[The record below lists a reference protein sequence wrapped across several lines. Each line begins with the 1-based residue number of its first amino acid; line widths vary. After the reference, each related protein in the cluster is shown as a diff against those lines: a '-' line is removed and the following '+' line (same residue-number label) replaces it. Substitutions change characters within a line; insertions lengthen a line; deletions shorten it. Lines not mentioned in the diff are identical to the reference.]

1 MMNAPIPPDRQAHSA
16 AVPVSSTLP
25 VLVFAAALALG
36 ASIAND
42 LNGTSYMDALAMQLG
57 SFTALKIYL
66 WIEGAALAAAI
77 VWIGIHVV
85 RAGFAVT
92 RGVPANVFGISMRG
106 RPGVLAS
113 SGYIFVLLG
122 AVLVALAV
130 TSLAVLNSCRYMR
143 IV

>member
-1 MMNAPIPPDRQAHSA
+1 MTTAQSHPASHPPQR
-16 AVPVSSTLP
+16 PLLP
-25 VLVFAAALALG
+25 LLVFAFALALG

-42 LNGTSYMDALAMQLG
+42 LNGTSLMDGLMIELG

-66 WIEGAALAAAI
+66 WIEGALFAAAI

-92 RGVPANVFGISMRG
+92 RGVPANVFGIPMRL
-106 RPGVLAS
+106 RPGVLPSA
-113 SGYIFVLLG
+113 GYIFVVLG
-122 AVLVALAV
+122 AALVALAI
-130 TSLAVLNSCRYMR
+130 TSLAVLNSCRYMQ